1 MFRIDPRAHSAV
13 WGLIVI
19 VLGAG
24 WATLGLTGGNRVFLT
39 VMVVLSIVLVGGAIA
54 LLGRR
59 ARA

>member
-1 MFRIDPRAHSAV
+1 MLRIDPRVHSAV

-24 WATLGLTGGNRVFLT
+24 WAAFGLTGGNRAFLI
-39 VMVVLSIVLVGGAIA
+39 VMVVLSIVLIGGAIT

-59 ARA
+59 ASA